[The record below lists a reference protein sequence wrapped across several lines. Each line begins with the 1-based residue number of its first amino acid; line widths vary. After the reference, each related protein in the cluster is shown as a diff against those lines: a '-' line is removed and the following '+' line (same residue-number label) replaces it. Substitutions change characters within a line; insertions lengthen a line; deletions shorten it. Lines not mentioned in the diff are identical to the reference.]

1 MVVRKR
7 TKFSRQRAS
16 FTHGWGSKKKH
27 RGAGSRGGK
36 GMAGTGKRADQ
47 RKPSIWK
54 DKKYFGKY
62 GFTSLSK
69 KIKTINVKELLS
81 LIGSDSEEINLRE
94 RGYGK
99 LIGKG
104 NITKKVMVSV
114 NQASAVAIKKVEA
127 AGGKVTLLKKQKEN
141 VAVQDNNQ

>member
-47 RKPSIWK
+47 RKPQIWK
-54 DKKYFGKY
+54 DKKYFGKH
-62 GFTSLSK
+62 GFTSRTK
-69 KIKTINVKELLS
+69 AIKAINVKELQVLV
-81 LIGSDSEEINLRE
+81 GEGKEEINLRE
-94 RGYGK
+94 KGYGK
-99 LIGKG
+99 LIGSGK
-104 NITKKVMVSV
+104 ITKKVIVSV
-114 NQASAVAIKKVEA
+114 NSASAAAIAKIEE
-127 AGGKVTLLKKQKEN
+127 AGGKVTLLKQKKEN
-141 VAVQDNNQ
+141 VPVQDNNQ

>member
-47 RKPSIWK
+47 RKPQIWK
-54 DKKYFGKY
+54 DKKYFGKH
-62 GFTSLSK
+62 GFTSQSK
-69 KIKTINVKELLS
+69 AIKAINVKELVALTAS
-81 LIGSDSEEINLRE
+81 GKEEINLQE

-99 LIGKG
+99 LIGSGK
-104 NITKKVMVSV
+104 ITKKVTVSV
-114 NQASAVAIKKVEA
+114 NSASAAAIAKIEE
-127 AGGKVTLLKKQKEN
+127 AGGKVTLLKPKKEN

>member
-27 RGAGSRGGK
+27 RGAGNRGGR

-47 RKPSIWK
+47 RKPQIWK
-54 DKKYFGKY
+54 DKKYFGKH
-62 GFTSLSK
+62 GFASK
-69 KIKTINVKELLS
+69 KKTLKTINVRELLT
-81 LIGSDSEEINLRE
+81 LMDEGKDEINLKE
-94 RGYGK
+94 KGYGK

-104 NITKKVMVSV
+104 KITKKVVVTV
-114 NQASAVAIKKVEA
+114 NQASASAIAKIEE
-127 AGGKVTLLKKQKEN
+127 AGGSVKQLQKEN
-141 VAVQDNNQ
+141 VPVQDDNQ